1 MWTDKKET
9 PQKKEEETEDTYQ
22 LVDIPAAVLAALL
35 GVGHALVHAEVPV
48 HVGRLLA
55 AAVLGG
61 LEAAAALG
69 ARRAEVFVEAGE
81 EVWAEAGGSVSLCCY
96 CSRRRWTHVFNEV
109 TWSRG
114 FPGATAPASD

>member
-1 MWTDKKET
+1 MWIQSCGRERGERCGPTGRKPPKKKKKE
-9 PQKKEEETEDTYQ
+9 KKEEDTYQ

-69 ARRAEVFVEAGE
+69 AGRAEVFVEAGE
-81 EVWAEAGGSVSLCCY
+81 EVWAEAGGVSQPLLLLFTAAMD
-96 CSRRRWTHVFNEV
+96 SRL
-109 TWSRG
+109 
-114 FPGATAPASD
+114 